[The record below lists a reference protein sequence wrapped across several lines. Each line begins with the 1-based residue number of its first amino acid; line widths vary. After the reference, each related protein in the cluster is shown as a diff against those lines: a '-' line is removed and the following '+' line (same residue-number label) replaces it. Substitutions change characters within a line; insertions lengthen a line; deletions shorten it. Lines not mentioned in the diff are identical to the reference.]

1 MSVNPNTL
9 AKAPTVLPSDRLLKA
24 IFGVIDSVQT
34 HRVKPLRAEETLRA
48 AAVNFT
54 IAYRADAM
62 EQVALVKQGVPADFV
77 QALAKRMS
85 MPKERLAGTLGLASA
100 TVNRK
105 SRENKPLSRDESSR
119 VLGMA
124 RLVGQVQAMV
134 EESGSP
140 DDFDAATW
148 VAQWLDKPLPALGGR
163 RPAELM
169 DTPEGQS
176 LVADLV
182 ARLQTGA
189 YA

>member
-1 MSVNPNTL
+1 MSAHQGNPI
-9 AKAPTVLPSDRLLKA
+9 DRPIASASEQLRDA
-24 IFGVIDSVQT
+24 IFGVTSSSLPEVDREV
-34 HRVKPLRAEETLRA
+34 AES
-48 AAVNFT
+48 FT
-54 IAYRADAM
+54 TAYRADAM
-62 EQVALVKQGVPADFV
+62 ERVDLVKQGVPADFV
-77 QALAKRMS
+77 QTLARRMS
-85 MPKERLAGTLGLASA
+85 VPKERLAGTLGLANA

-105 SRENKPLSRDESSR
+105 SRGKKPLSRDESSR

-140 DDFDAATW
+140 DGFDAATW

-169 DTPEGQS
+169 DTPEGQG
-176 LVADLV
+176 LVSDLV

>member
-1 MSVNPNTL
+1 MISDHMSKRPAL
-9 AKAPTVLPSDRLLKA
+9 AAATAR
-24 IFGVIDSVQT
+24 
-34 HRVKPLRAEETLRA
+34 PLREAVARAISSTLGRGTLPDEDAIREAAED
-48 AAVNFT
+48 FT

-62 EQVALVKQGVPADFV
+62 ERIELVKRGVPADFI

-105 SRENKPLSRDESSR
+105 SRSNKPLSRDESSR

-148 VAQWLDKPLPALGGR
+148 VAQWLDKPLPAIGGR

-169 DTPEGQS
+169 DTPEGQR
-176 LVADLV
+176 LVSDLV